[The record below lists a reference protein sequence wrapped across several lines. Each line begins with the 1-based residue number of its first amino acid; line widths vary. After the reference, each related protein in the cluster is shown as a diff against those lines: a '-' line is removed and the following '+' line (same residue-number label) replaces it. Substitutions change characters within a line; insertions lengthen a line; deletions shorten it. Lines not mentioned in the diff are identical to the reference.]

1 MCTQSPLTSEPQV
14 SALQTTPTSRTGLWA
29 HERGSQLLASQFAHG
44 MLGFR
49 GLLWSLE

>member
-1 MCTQSPLTSEPQV
+1 MCTQSPLPAEPQV
-14 SALQTTPTSRTGLWA
+14 SALQTTPTSSTGLRA
-29 HERGSQLLASQFAHG
+29 HERGSQLLASQFTHG